1 MEFLLFQ
8 IYAPLVSWGGIAVG
22 GERQSSRH
30 PSKSAIVGLIS
41 AALGIKRDEED
52 RLNTLAKSI
61 GVAVQL
67 NSAGTVLKDFHTV
80 QAPKQESKVVHYTRQ
95 AELLASPDK
104 IGTILSRREYR
115 CDSLSV
121 VGIYL
126 KDALSGVTLQQI
138 AEALREPAFHLYFGR
153 KSSAPALPLAPKI
166 VEGATLKDVFAQ
178 YAIAFVPPVS
188 EKAPEWLQKAFE
200 SYPTKTLFD
209 KELTYYWEEGVDS
222 GLNATHSVERYD
234 QPSSRKRWQ
243 FTTRREYSALV
254 RREEASNVSV

>member
-1 MEFLLFQ
+1 VEFLLFQ
-8 IYAPLVSWGGIAVG
+8 IYAPLVSWGEIAVG

-41 AALGIKRDEED
+41 AALGIRRDEED
-52 RLNTLAKSI
+52 RLNSLAKSL

-67 NSAGTVLKDFHTV
+67 HSGGTVLKDFHTA
-80 QAPKQESKVVHYTRQ
+80 QSPKQESKVIHYTRQ
-95 AELLASPDK
+95 AELLADSDK

-126 KDALSGVTLQQI
+126 KDTLSGITLQQI
-138 AEALREPAFHLYFGR
+138 VDALHEPTFHLYFGR

-166 VEGATLKDVFAQ
+166 VEGATLKDVFSQ
-178 YAIAFVPPVS
+178 YAITFVPPVT
-188 EKAPEWLQKAFE
+188 EKSPEWLQKAFE
-200 SYPTKTLFD
+200 SYPSKTLFD
-209 KELTYYWEEGVDS
+209 KNITYYWDDGIDS
-222 GLNATHSVERYD
+222 GLRSTHSVERYD
-234 QPSSRKRWQ
+234 QPTSRKRWQ

-254 RREEASNVSV
+254 SREEATNVSI